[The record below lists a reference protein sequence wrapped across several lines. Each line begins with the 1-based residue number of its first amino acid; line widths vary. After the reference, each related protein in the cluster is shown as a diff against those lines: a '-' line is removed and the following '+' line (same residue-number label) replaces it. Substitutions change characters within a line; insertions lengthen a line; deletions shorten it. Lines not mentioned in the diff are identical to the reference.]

1 MSSNNNIVNNIR
13 EQIKQLRQSKKISVE
28 KLSELSG
35 LSSLTITKIENGK
48 SNPTI
53 NTLWKLTKC
62 LEAPL
67 MSLFKNRGSNV
78 VFSTENH
85 GYFLEDE
92 NHKWEVE
99 PIVGQFDFEVY
110 KVRLK
115 ANSKYYLDSQ
125 TSNTLEV
132 ITVLSGTL
140 NLRVEH
146 DSYIV
151 HEHNTIYFINNNS
164 HEYINDTNE
173 DILMNIVV
181 KYENL

>member
-1 MSSNNNIVNNIR
+1 M
-13 EQIKQLRQSKKISVE
+13 
-28 KLSELSG
+28 
-35 LSSLTITKIENGK
+35 
-48 SNPTI
+48 
-53 NTLWKLTKC
+53 
-62 LEAPL
+62 
-67 MSLFKNRGSNV
+67 
-78 VFSTENH
+78 
-85 GYFLEDE
+85 
-92 NHKWEVE
+92 
-99 PIVGQFDFEVY
+99 
-110 KVRLK
+110 
-115 ANSKYYLDSQ
+115 
-125 TSNTLEV
+125 